1 MLGTQAQNTDTFFQ
15 GDSVNRLESAG
26 FRFGDRGTH
35 TSRTIML
42 SELSALL
49 DSVPRDASRGDY
61 AEAVTEDNCL
71 GKQTTATRKLSLQ
84 RLRELYGLDPEL
96 PLFRALRTLW
106 SRDTASRPLLA
117 ILGALA
123 RDPLLR
129 DSAPTILNT
138 PIGRELSRQE
148 LTTDMAGRL
157 GERFNEAVLDKIIRN
172 VSSSWTQSGHLQGR
186 VRKIRTK
193 VTPTPTACTF
203 ALYLGYQ
210 TGKRGRLLF
219 ETPFAATLDT
229 RPHELV
235 NLAAEAKRLGFLN
248 LKQSGST
255 IDVSF
260 PGLIDRAESEGA
272 HGTH

>member
-1 MLGTQAQNTDTFFQ
+1 MLGTQAQVADTFFQ
-15 GDSVNRLESAG
+15 GDTVGRLESAG
-26 FRFGDRGTH
+26 FRFGDKGTH

-49 DSVPRDASRGDY
+49 DYLPSNASRRDY
-61 AEAVTEDNCL
+61 ADAVTVDNCL

-84 RLRELYGLDPEL
+84 RLRELYALDPEVAV
-96 PLFRALRTLW
+96 FRTLRTLW
-106 SRDTASRPLLA
+106 PQDVASQPLMA

-129 DSAPTILNT
+129 ASAPTIFNT

-148 LTTDMAGRL
+148 FTTDMAGRL
-157 GERFNEAVLDKIIRN
+157 GERFKEAVLDKIIRN

-193 VTPTPTACTF
+193 VVPTPTACTF

-210 TGKRGRLLF
+210 SGKRGRLLF

-235 NLAAEAKRLGFLN
+235 DLAAEAKRLGFLN

-260 PGLIDRAESEGA
+260 PDLIDRLDSEGA